1 MKRMILVL
9 GLVAITTIPASA
21 QTPRPKAPPPLS
33 AQEKLL
39 LGVWEGPYTSEQAPP
54 GGLRVQIAH
63 DSAWKV
69 TLEVISDDAIAVGEI
84 RELKVEGSSISWV
97 QDIMDMTCR
106 ASGAIVGGTL
116 KGDTTCEQGGAVA
129 ITASWVLLKK

>member
-1 MKRMILVL
+1 MSRMIVVL
-9 GLVAITTIPASA
+9 GLLASTVLPAAA
-21 QTPRPKAPPPLS
+21 QTPRPKAPAPLS

-39 LGVWEGPYTSEQAPP
+39 LGVWEGPYASEQAPP
-54 GGLRVQIAH
+54 GGLRVEIAH

-69 TLEVISDDAIAVGEI
+69 TLEVISDQAIAAGEI

-97 QDIMDMTCR
+97 QDIMDMVCR
-106 ASGAIVGGTL
+106 ASAAIVGGTL
-116 KGDTTCEQGGAVA
+116 KGETSCEQGGAVA